1 MVTVSPSDSH
11 FTPWICDRSNSL
23 PQKPSLFRVAKP
35 SKTDQMFITLCLS
48 SSLLWLLVA
57 IHTNHGHR
65 AWIVKFWVFFFKE
78 KEVVLVWDPYIFLG
92 SPVSLYD
99 CTTMTNNHTESW
111 VSWSPALWLNQNV
124 RKIENVIWVSFHS
137 CIHSVICSFIKCLL
151 NWLNYSERNELCSL
165 PTHSSERSRWQWVW
179 VYGGGWQRHMPKSLW
194 PKKRKTEEN
203 TFSRES
209 LGKGQEA
216 VGVINSPQIQ
226 ERSHEC
232 DGI

>member
-1 MVTVSPSDSH
+1 MIEAIPSHKSHHYSGLQNPARRIRCSSHCACHHLSCDYLSPSTQTMATEH
-11 FTPWICDRSNSL
+11 GL
-23 PQKPSLFRVAKP
+23 
-35 SKTDQMFITLCLS
+35 LS
-48 SSLLWLLVA
+48 F
-57 IHTNHGHR
+57 G
-65 AWIVKFWVFFFKE
+65 FFFFKE

-179 VYGGGWQRHMPKSLW
+179 VYGGGWQRRMPKSLW